1 MFDEEALL
9 REDFFWG
16 VGLLDELDDPE
27 SDEDESE
34 SELLESSDDELDP
47 EDESSL
53 ELLDVLVDEYFR
65 LRLFRLF
72 VEDDFLLERSS
83 SELSSSLLDFF
94 FREEDD
100 GFDFYKIYIEIKE

>member
-1 MFDEEALL
+1 MLL
-9 REDFFWG
+9 REDFFSG

-27 SDEDESE
+27 SDDDESE
-34 SELLESSDDELDP
+34 PELLESSDDELDP

-53 ELLDVLVDEYFR
+53 ELLEVLLDEYFR
-65 LRLFRLF
+65 LRLFRLLD
-72 VEDDFLLERSS
+72 EDDFLVDRSS

-100 GFDFYKIYIEIKE
+100 ALSFYEKMERYI